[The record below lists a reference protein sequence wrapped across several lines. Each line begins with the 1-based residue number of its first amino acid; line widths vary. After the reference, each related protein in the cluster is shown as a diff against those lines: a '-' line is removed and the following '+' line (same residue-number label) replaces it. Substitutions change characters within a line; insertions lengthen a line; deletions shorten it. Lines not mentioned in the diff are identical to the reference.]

1 MERLQPSG
9 IRRSANSA
17 MRLCSWL
24 SAGSAVD
31 LVVRPKVTMNTSLP
45 TTAMWYFQASR
56 ISATTTG
63 RAAPTRRVRRAPA
76 GPGRRRNPLVTSPR
90 VTGVVLTV
98 AS

>member
-56 ISATTTG
+56 
-63 RAAPTRRVRRAPA
+63 PPPPA
-76 GPGRRRNPLVTSPR
+76 GPLRLVAFVAHQQDP
-90 VTGVVLTV
+90 VVV
-98 AS
+98 ATRW